1 MKKQFRILVV
11 CWIIAFSA
19 VYAGSENE
27 GKTGLSFLKIGV
39 GARATGMGEAYT
51 AVTNDAF
58 STYWNPAGLLAFR
71 QSNVVFMHNEWLL
84 DVNGEFGAVQF
95 AGKKSSLAFHGYNM
109 NIGNIEVRTNPSSEP
124 LETTSA
130 HYLSLGASYARYL
143 GDNLGVGLTVKY
155 LFEKIF
161 VNSATGYGVD
171 LGFRYRGLSPN
182 LIVAGV
188 IQNLGSM
195 STFRDES
202 TSLPQIARIGAAYHF
217 PKPPGGVELLIAA
230 DLVKPLDENTRF
242 HLGGEGILW
251 NQFAIRLGYAL
262 GYENRNLSFGVGFR
276 KSFIQLDYSFTP
288 FDNDLG
294 NGQRFSAYLNF

>member
-1 MKKQFRILVV
+1 MRNQFRIAVI
-11 CWIIAFSA
+11 CWVIAFSA

-58 STYWNPAGLLAFR
+58 STYWNPAGLLASS
-71 QSNVVFMHNEWLL
+71 QSNVVFMHNEWML

-95 AGKKSSLAFHGYNM
+95 GGKKSGFAFHGYNV
-109 NIGNIEVRTNPSSEP
+109 NIGDIAVRTSPSSEP
-124 LETTSA
+124 LATTSA

-143 GDNLGVGLTVKY
+143 GENLGVGFTVKY

-161 VNSATGYGVD
+161 VNSAAGYALD
-171 LGFRYRGLSPN
+171 LGFRYQGLSPN
-182 LIVAGV
+182 VVIAGV

-195 STFRDES
+195 NTFQNES
-202 TSLPQIARIGAAYHF
+202 TKLPKIARVGAAYHF
-217 PKPPGGVELLIAA
+217 PQPLGGVELRIAG

-251 NQFAIRLGYAL
+251 NQIALRLGYAL
-262 GYENRNLSFGVGFR
+262 GYENRSLSFGVGFR

-294 NGQRFSAYLNF
+294 NGQRFSAYLSF